1 MRLLFKGT
9 SAALAVTLLA
19 GCAARRPRAA
29 QPQPQSTP
37 GAATT
42 AAPEGANSLSEF
54 MQKVR
59 HLSANARPLSAK
71 DAAETLES
79 RDPALAA
86 DLLLALSAPSAER
99 HRAIAERYRA
109 LGVLDAAYRHFN
121 SALALNPRDAAAYE
135 GLARVWRDWGL
146 PELAVGD
153 AHRATFYAPQ
163 SASARNTYGTIM
175 QALGRYKD
183 ASAAYELTSWL
194 DPHAAYAV
202 NNLCYLAFV
211 TGRIDDAIDRCNAA
225 LRLDPSL
232 AAARNNLA
240 LAFAASGRMDL
251 ARTQFLDAGD
261 RASGLY
267 NAGIAYLAAGDEPS
281 ALAAFDAA
289 SKARPTFNI
298 SRERAALIRGRLG
311 LAAAAARRDG
321 LSGQ

>member
-1 MRLLFKGT
+1 VRILFKGT

-19 GCAARRPRAA
+19 GCAARGPRAA
-29 QPQPQSTP
+29 QPRSTAVD
-37 GAATT
+37 GST
-42 AAPEGANSLSEF
+42 AAPPTANSLSEF

-59 HLSANARPLSAK
+59 HLSATARPLSAK
-71 DAAETLES
+71 DATETLEAQ
-79 RDPALAA
+79 DPALAA

-99 HRAIAERYRA
+99 HRAIAERYRD
-109 LGVLDAAYRHFN
+109 LGILDAAYRHFN

-146 PELAVGD
+146 PQLAVGD

-175 QALGRYKD
+175 QAIGRYAD
-183 ASAAYELTSWL
+183 ANSSYELASWL
-194 DPHAAYAV
+194 DPRAAYAV

-251 ARTQFLDAGD
+251 ARAQFLDAGD

-267 NAGIAYLAAGDEPS
+267 NAGIAYLAAGDES
-281 ALAAFDAA
+281 NALAAFDAA